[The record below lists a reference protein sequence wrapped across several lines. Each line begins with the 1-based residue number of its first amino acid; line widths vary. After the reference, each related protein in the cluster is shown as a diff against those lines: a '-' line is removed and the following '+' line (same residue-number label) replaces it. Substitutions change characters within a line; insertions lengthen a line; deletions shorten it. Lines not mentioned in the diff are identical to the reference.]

1 MSHVSHELHQEFP
14 AAVTKI
20 QELKKNNPHFATL
33 ADSYHLT
40 NQEIYRI
47 ETELAPASDETLESL
62 KKKRLHLKD
71 EIAALLV

>member
-1 MSHVSHELHQEFP
+1 MSHVSHELHEEFP
-14 AAVTKI
+14 AALTKI
-20 QELKKNNPHFATL
+20 QELKKANHHFAAL

-47 ETELAPASDETLESL
+47 ETELAPASDEVLESL

-71 EIAALLV
+71 EISALLI